1 MSSAFM
7 TSCLNNDTEI
17 SYSPDATIKGFELD
31 SVHHVS
37 YQFTIDQLKGEI
49 YNIDSMPAHA
59 DTIIDRILIKKITT
73 ASSVITVKS
82 SDGQRDSIININDS
96 IDFRGTMEKPMK
108 ITVWAPNMQNKKD
121 YRISVR
127 VHQQD
132 PDSLNWGTTPMAV
145 APISGVQKTIILN
158 DKILVFSSDNQ
169 KIYSSMI
176 SDGHTW
182 TAQSLT
188 GMPTNFKLS
197 SIIAFGEK
205 LYTVTET
212 GEVYQSDAAG
222 LAWSK
227 HEGLSQHKVNSL
239 IAIFPTLEGASSS
252 TELGIAGIIDEEG
265 TFKFNKTNST
275 ATLWSE
281 SMGENVPEDFPI
293 NYYSSTPFLTKTKTL
308 NIALVGNTRS
318 GLENDTTTI
327 VWTSENGKSWYPMRI
342 SGNKTCPKFENPSIM
357 HYNDK
362 FYIFGKGFEAFYES
376 TTLLYWNKVTEKFLF
391 PKWTL
396 TSESAKPDY
405 SMVVD
410 RNHFI
415 WLMTGQPLNE
425 VWKGRVNKLG
435 FIRQ

>member
-37 YQFTIDQLKGEI
+37 YEFTIDQLKGEI

-96 IDFRGTMEKPMK
+96 IDFRGTMETPMK
-108 ITVWAPNMQNKKD
+108 ITVWAPDMQNKKD

-145 APISGVQKTIILN
+145 APINGPQKAIILN
-158 DKILVFSSDNQ
+158 DKIIIFSSDNQ

-182 TAQSLT
+182 TVQSLT

-205 LYTVTET
+205 LYTVTEI

-222 LAWSK
+222 LVWSK

-239 IAIFPTLEGASSS
+239 IAIFPTLEGASGS

-265 TFKFNKTNST
+265 TFKFNRTNST

-281 SMGENVPEDFPI
+281 SMGESVPEDFPI
-293 NYYSSTPFLTKTKTL
+293 NHYSSDVFLTKTKTL
-308 NIALVGNTRS
+308 NVALVGNTRS

-327 VWTSENGKSWYPMRI
+327 VWTSENGKAWYPMRI
-342 SGNKTCPKFENPSIM
+342 SGNKTCPKFENPSVM
-357 HYNDK
+357 QYNNK
-362 FYIFGKGFEAFYES
+362 FYIFGKGFETFYES
-376 TTLLYWNKVTEKFLF
+376 TTLLYWNEVTEKFLF

-396 TSESAKPDY
+396 TPESVKPDY

-425 VWKGRVNKLG
+425 VWRGRVNKLG